1 MPIAPSAGDF
11 AKRFKEI
18 KCNEEIEVK
27 SQPSYFANL
36 SYQTPS
42 FKNVYLGGNGG
53 TGKSMILAYV
63 AMWAFKNN
71 WILVNVPNAYKWTN
85 DRKAKY
91 ERAYNGLYVI
101 H

>member
-1 MPIAPSAGDF
+1 L
-11 AKRFKEI
+11 
-18 KCNEEIEVK
+18 KCNLGIEVK
-27 SQPSYFANL
+27 SQPSYFANFF
-36 SYQTPS
+36 YQTPS
-42 FKNVYLGGNGG
+42 FKNVFLGGNGG

-71 WILVNVPNAYKWTN
+71 WILINVPSAYKWTN

-101 H
+101 HEHAV